1 MNVTIIEDEP
11 LIADALEEKIKHS
24 NPEIKVIAKLESIVK
39 ALKYLKH
46 NELPDL
52 FFSDIELRDGLSFEI
67 FREIKNTTPI
77 IFCTAY
83 NHYALNA
90 FQVYGIDYL
99 LKPFKQVDIDAA
111 INKYKTLVENPTK
124 QTPDIQEVI
133 KIIENK
139 KNGTA
144 GTVLIYRGD
153 KIIPLEKSK
162 IRLAEL
168 SNGLVYVYTL
178 SNERFAVNYSLDK
191 LQNILGSD
199 FYRVNRCF
207 VINRQVIDYVA
218 QHFARKLIIKPSFNF
233 TTPLL
238 VSKAKASEFLKW
250 LEAH

>member
-1 MNVTIIEDEP
+1 MNVIIIEDEP
-11 LIADALEEKIKHS
+11 LLANALEEKIKRS
-24 NPEIKVIAKLESIVK
+24 NPKIKVIAKLESIVE
-39 ALKYLKH
+39 ALKYLKK

-67 FREIKNTTPI
+67 FREIKNTIPI

-111 INKYKTLVENPTK
+111 INKYKTLVENPTR
-124 QTPDIQEVI
+124 QQPDFQEVI
-133 KIIENK
+133 KAIESK

-144 GTVLIYRGD
+144 GTILIYRGD
-153 KIIPLEKSK
+153 KIIPLEKNY
-162 IRLAEL
+162 I
-168 SNGLVYVYTL
+168 

-191 LQNILGSD
+191 LQNILGFN
-199 FYRVNRCF
+199 FYRVNRSF
-207 VINRQVIDYVA
+207 VINRQAIDYVA
-218 QHFARKLIIKPSFNF
+218 QHFARKLVIKPSFNF

-238 VSKAKASEFLKW
+238 VSKAKASDFLKW

>member
-1 MNVTIIEDEP
+1 MNVIIIEDEP
-11 LIADALEEKIKHS
+11 LLADALGEKIKHS
-24 NPEIKVIAKLESIVK
+24 NPEIKIIAKLESIVE
-39 ALKYLKH
+39 ALKYLKK

-67 FREIKNTTPI
+67 FREIKNTIPI

-111 INKYKTLVENPTK
+111 LNKYKTLVENPTR
-124 QTPDIQEVI
+124 QVPDFQEVI
-133 KIIENK
+133 KAIESK

-144 GTVLIYRGD
+144 GTILIYRGD
-153 KIIPLEKSK
+153 KIIPLEKNK

-168 SNGLVYVYTL
+168 SNGIVYVYTF
-178 SNERFAVNYSLDK
+178 SNERFAVNYSLDR
-191 LQNILGSD
+191 LQNILGSN
-199 FYRVNRCF
+199 FYRVNRSF
-207 VINRQVIDYVA
+207 VINRQAIDYVA
-218 QHFARKLIIKPSFNF
+218 QHFARKLVIKPSFNF
-233 TTPLL
+233 ASPLL